1 MSFNRS
7 QKRVAGPGFYINVR
21 YDDYHTRRC
30 KQTKHTPEVL
40 NKGAR
45 IPEIFD
51 IKEQELLVTRKAGS
65 VVAHYHDGYTH
76 CFSAANHF
84 PFPKSVNDF
93 TPEGVKAYILDQVQF
108 VGVATTE
115 YKPTPGFQEQGFV
128 AQVGGVTT
136 LLNESGSNIY
146 PGDKVM
152 LDVNLSWGRKLTR
165 EKGIP
170 REKVRFTVAR
180 AIDEREMIAEAV
192 KGLSGDDGTDEEFK
206 RKIEDNRKQIVGA
219 KKAIRAANGD
229 EAKVQEAKNL
239 LMQLQNE
246 KAELIQKQQE
256 DSELCNSVDKL
267 GVFLQRYRGLHDRV
281 IGKSYSFARPGDRL
295 EVGLQPRNPF

>member
-30 KQTKHTPEVL
+30 KQTKNTPAVL

-51 IKEQELLVTRKAGS
+51 IKEQELLVTRKAGN

-84 PFPKSVNDF
+84 PFPKNADNL
-93 TPEGVKAYILDQVQF
+93 TPEGVKAYILEQVQF
-108 VGVATTE
+108 VGIAATE

-152 LDVNLSWGRKLTR
+152 LDVNLSWGRKITR

-180 AIDEREMIAEAV
+180 AIDEQDMIAEAV
-192 KGLSGDDGTDEEFK
+192 KGLASRDADNEAFRDNMK
-206 RKIEDNRKQIVGA
+206 RKRDQLKEA
-219 KKAIRAANGD
+219 KKAAKANPDDDGLKEAVAAIAVEIKALV
-229 EAKVQEAKNL
+229 EAQNAK
-239 LMQLQNE
+239 
-246 KAELIQKQQE
+246 A
-256 DSELCNSVDKL
+256 DLCSDVDKL

>member
-30 KQTKHTPEVL
+30 KQTKNTPQVL

-84 PFPKSVNDF
+84 PFPKSAEGLS
-93 TPEGVKAYILDQVQF
+93 PEGVKAYILDQVQF
-108 VGVATTE
+108 VGIAATE

-152 LDVNLSWGRKLTR
+152 LDVNLSWGRKITR

-180 AIDEREMIAEAV
+180 AIDEQEMIAEAV
-192 KGLSGDDGTDEEFK
+192 KGLAGRDQDN
-206 RKIEDNRKQIVGA
+206 EDYKDAIKAARNAIKDA
-219 KKAIRAANGD
+219 KKAVRAEPESQALKD
-229 EAKVQEAKNL
+229 ELAGRIGALKELVAAQ
-239 LMQLQNE
+239 QS
-246 KAELIQKQQE
+246 KAEICT
-256 DSELCNSVDKL
+256 DVDKL
-267 GVFLQRYRGLHDRV
+267 GVFLKRYRGLHDRV

>member
-45 IPEIFD
+45 VPEIFD

-84 PFPKSVNDF
+84 PFPKNVNDF

-180 AIDEREMIAEAV
+180 AIDEQEMIAEAV
-192 KGLSGDDGTDEEFK
+192 KGLSGDNVKDANYERAIKDK
-206 RKIEDNRKQIVGA
+206 RKEIVAA
-219 KKAIRAANGD
+219 KKALKTAGDGDDKAGKEAALKLLLEEYQGL
-229 EAKVQEAKNL
+229 VQA
-239 LMQLQNE
+239 QQNE
-246 KAELIQKQQE
+246 ADICSDVE
-256 DSELCNSVDKL
+256 KL